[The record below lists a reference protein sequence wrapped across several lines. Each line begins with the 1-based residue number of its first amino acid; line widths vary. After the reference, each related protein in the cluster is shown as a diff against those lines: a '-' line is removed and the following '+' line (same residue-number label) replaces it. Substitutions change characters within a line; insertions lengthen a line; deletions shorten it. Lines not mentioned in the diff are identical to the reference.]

1 MEILT
6 IFSLSYRIMDY
17 FHIKQKNGRKSVFR
31 VYKTDYKKCV
41 LVQGFP
47 NEDAARAYVKQLNTE
62 SHVRNKV

>member
-1 MEILT
+1 
-6 IFSLSYRIMDY
+6 MDY

-41 LVQGFP
+41 LVQGCP